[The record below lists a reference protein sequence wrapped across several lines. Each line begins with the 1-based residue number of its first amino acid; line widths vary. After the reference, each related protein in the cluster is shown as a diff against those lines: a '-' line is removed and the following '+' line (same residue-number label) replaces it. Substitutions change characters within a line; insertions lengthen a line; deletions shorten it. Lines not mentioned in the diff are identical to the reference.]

1 MKFGVWGGPHK
12 AWLQTGQRVPLATR
26 DALGKGLQHQQKGC
40 GEVFKERGSK
50 MSYPKRQVPH

>member
-40 GEVFKERGSK
+40 G
-50 MSYPKRQVPH
+50 